1 MKLEI
6 KDPPREFDASGVQ
19 IKDFG
24 QIHLAADEMICLVS
38 ASGKEC
44 EVTAQKWG
52 FYLAPSIN
60 SRLRDQGF
68 KVALVRN
75 QQGKLFL
82 NAVEEDKVDLFQQYL
97 KTGQDSEIICWLDE
111 WEIKRR

>member
-1 MKLEI
+1 MKVELTD
-6 KDPPREFDASGVQ
+6 KPREFAAYGVQ

-24 QIHLAADEMICLVS
+24 KVHLAADDMISLVS

-44 EVTAQKWG
+44 DFTAKEWG

-60 SRLRDQGF
+60 SRLRNQGF

-82 NAVEEDKVDLFQQYL
+82 NAVEEDKLDLFERYL
-97 KTGQDSEIICWLDE
+97 KSNQDSLVLCWLDE
-111 WEIKRR
+111 WGEK

>member
-1 MKLEI
+1 MRLALT
-6 KDPPREFDASGVQ
+6 DPPREFDAAGVR

-24 QIHLAADEMICLVS
+24 KIHLAADEMISMVS

-44 EVTAQKWG
+44 DFAAKAWG

-60 SRLRDQGF
+60 SRLRQQGF

-75 QQGKLFL
+75 QQGKFFL
-82 NAVEEDKVDLFQQYL
+82 NAVEEDKLDLFQQYL
-97 KTGQDSEIICWLDE
+97 KTNQDSEVICWLDE
-111 WEIKRR
+111 WEEK